1 MLKLSPGRNPS
12 GGETVGAI
20 KWVIATVVLAALTLL
35 LGYLTWKAA
44 QRGGWLDYCF
54 SFYAFGVGAAF
65 TGVLALFS
73 GLLFL
78 GTL

>member
-1 MLKLSPGRNPS
+1 MGS
-12 GGETVGAI
+12 I

-44 QRGGWLDYCF
+44 QRDGGLDYCF
-54 SFYAFGVGAAF
+54 SFYAFGAGAGF

-78 GTL
+78 GAL

>member
-1 MLKLSPGRNPS
+1 MGS
-12 GGETVGAI
+12 I

-35 LGYLTWKAA
+35 LGYLTWRVDQHYEGLGCPFA
-44 QRGGWLDYCF
+44 
-54 SFYAFGVGAAF
+54 FYAFGAGAGF

-78 GTL
+78 GAL